1 MARRAG
7 GTRTSDC
14 LVNNVKQMNNEFLVV
29 KKDETARER
38 LL

>member
-14 LVNNVKQMNNEFLVV
+14 LVNNVNNDELLVQRS